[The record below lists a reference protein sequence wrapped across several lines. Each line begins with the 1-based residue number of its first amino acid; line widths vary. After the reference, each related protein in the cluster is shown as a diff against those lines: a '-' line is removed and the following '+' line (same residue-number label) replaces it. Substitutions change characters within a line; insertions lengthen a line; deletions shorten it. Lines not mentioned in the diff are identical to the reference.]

1 MLHLNVLTGA
11 VIFAVISTFV
21 GVFVSELIFKDK
33 TRKFE
38 AKILL
43 NFFTAG
49 LIVHFIWVISGFSR
63 VYCKNVYHTL

>member
-1 MLHLNVLTGA
+1 MLGTLSGA
-11 VIFAVISTFV
+11 VIFAIISTVV

-33 TRKFE
+33 SRKFE

-49 LIVHFIWVISGFSR
+49 LIVHFIWVMSGFSR
-63 VYCKNVYHTL
+63 IYCKDVYHTV

>member
-1 MLHLNVLTGA
+1 MLGTLSGA

-33 TRKFE
+33 SRKFE

-49 LIVHFIWVISGFSR
+49 LIVHFIWVMSGLSR
-63 VYCKNVYHTL
+63 IYCKDVYHTV

>member
-1 MLHLNVLTGA
+1 MLGTLSGA

-33 TRKFE
+33 SRKFE

-49 LIVHFIWVISGFSR
+49 LIVHFIWVMSGFSR
-63 VYCKNVYHTL
+63 IYCKDVYHTV

>member
-1 MLHLNVLTGA
+1 MLGTLSGA
-11 VIFAVISTFV
+11 VIFAIISTVV

-49 LIVHFIWVISGFSR
+49 LIVHFIWVMSGFSR
-63 VYCKNVYHTL
+63 IYCKDVYHTV